1 MSAPRPVED
10 RDSAPWWAAVRAHRL
25 TVQRCA
31 GCGASR
37 FPPTTICARCRCRES
52 GWVGVSGCGTVASW
66 VVTHHAFLPAYAGA
80 VPYVVALVR
89 LVEQPDLVL
98 YGDVHGLEPAEVR
111 AGLPVRAWFDD
122 IDDELTVVRWRPAEQ
137 R

>member
-1 MSAPRPVED
+1 VED

-31 GCGASR
+31 GCGVHR
-37 FPPTTICARCRCRES
+37 FPPTSICARCRCRQS
-52 GWVGVSGCGTVASW
+52 GWVEVSGRGTVASW
-66 VVTHHAFLPAYAGA
+66 VVTHHAFLPVYADA

-89 LVEQPDLVL
+89 LAEQDDLVM
-98 YGDVHGLEPAEVR
+98 YGDIPGVAPAELA

-122 IDDELTVVRWRPAEQ
+122 IDAELTVVRWRPAEQ